1 MRIVAII
8 QARLG
13 STRLPGKV
21 LLPLAG
27 EPMLARVVERVRRA
41 KKIHEVAVATTTAES
56 DDALAAFC
64 VERQWSIFRGSEMDV
79 LDRYVQAARAFAADA
94 ILRITSDCPVIDPEV
109 LDDIISE
116 FLRQQPQVDYLANI
130 LPERTFPRGLDAE
143 LIRRDVLER
152 CHAEAADSWSRE
164 HVTAFIYQHPD
175 RFHLRRFDRC
185 RRTIRNIAGPWIPRK
200 IWPLTEKIY
209 DHFGHS
215 GFSWRETLAL
225 VDAHPEWME
234 INHHVQQKMPSNRHA

>member
-1 MRIVAII
+1 VRVVAII

-64 VERQWSIFRGSEMDV
+64 AERHWPIFRGSEMDV
-79 LDRYVQAARAFAADA
+79 LDRYVQAARAFSADA
-94 ILRITSDCPVIDPEV
+94 IVRITSDCPVIDSEV
-109 LDDIISE
+109 LDEVVSE

-143 LIRRDVLER
+143 MIRRDVLER
-152 CHAEAADSWSRE
+152 CHAEATDSWSRE

-175 RFHLRRFDRC
+175 RFHL
-185 RRTIRNIAGPWIPRK
+185 AG
-200 IWPLTEKIY
+200 LTAPKDYSEHRWTVDTPEDLALIEKIY
-209 DHFGHS
+209 EHFGRS
-215 GFSWRETLAL
+215 EFSWRETLAL
-225 VDAHPEWME
+225 VEAHPEWTE
-234 INHHVQQKMPSNRHA
+234 INHHVQQKMPANQRS

>member
-1 MRIVAII
+1 MRVVAII

-27 EPMLARVVERVRRA
+27 EPMLARVMERVRRA
-41 KKIHEVAVATTTAES
+41 KKIHEVAVATTTAAS
-56 DDALAAFC
+56 DDDLAAIC
-64 VERQWSIFRGSEMDV
+64 AERQWPIYRGSEMDV
-79 LDRYVQAARAFAADA
+79 LDRYVQAAHAFSADA
-94 ILRITSDCPVIDPEV
+94 IMRITSDCPVIDPDV
-109 LDDIISE
+109 LDEVVTE
-116 FLRQQPQVDYLANI
+116 FLAQQPKTDYLANI
-130 LPERTFPRGLDAE
+130 LPQRTFPRGLDAE

-175 RFHLRRFDRC
+175 RFHL
-185 RRTIRNIAGPWIPRK
+185 AG
-200 IWPLTEKIY
+200 LTAPEDYSQHRWTVDTPEDLALIEKIY

-215 GFSWRETLAL
+215 DFSWRETLAL

-234 INHHVQQKMPSNRHA
+234 INHHVQQKMPSNQHS